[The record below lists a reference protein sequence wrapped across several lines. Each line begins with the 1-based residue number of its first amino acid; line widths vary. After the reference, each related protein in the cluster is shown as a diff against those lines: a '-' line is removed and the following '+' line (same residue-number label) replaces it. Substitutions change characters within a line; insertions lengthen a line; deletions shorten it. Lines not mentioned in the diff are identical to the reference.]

1 MHVQVLVGVGPTGV
15 WGSIG
20 PRVRQRLRPH
30 APFRMRIHTHTH
42 THTSRSGDGA
52 ERSTN
57 YSAHAAGLGTAR
69 TSARAAHDATGLP
82 LLPASLSLPVSRARA
97 GLHSG

>member
-30 APFRMRIHTHTH
+30 APFRMRIHTHTR
-42 THTSRSGDGA
+42 THEQERRRGGA
-52 ERSTN
+52 QHELQCACCRAWYGS
-57 YSAHAAGLGTAR
+57 HKR
-69 TSARAAHDATGLP
+69 TRGS
-82 LLPASLSLPVSRARA
+82 
-97 GLHSG
+97 